1 MAIDDNTSY
10 ELYGSQIKDLVTNIK
25 ARAFDSDVIGATSSV
40 SGARGLVPTPVAGDQ
55 NKFLAGDGTWKTV
68 STGSTPEIE
77 MFIDLN
83 SLGVITDARGIWS
96 LKNEDAY
103 SWSFDFSY
111 NHNQVT
117 VQDVY
122 GLYLQSGKVRLAI
135 KDTRG
140 YKVDTTED
148 VTMENSGSDYTIRVN
163 FRARL
168 WSDRTSDYID
178 ETAYNEELDGPF
190 IGISLRL
197 QGNSSSITNAT
208 MNKFAISP
216 LNIYMNK
223 FDAMN
228 WQSWY
233 ANMGGPM
240 YQDTYV
246 SLEAANQQQSY
257 CSSLF
262 DNSVFQNILAESI
275 KAGVPI
281 NFYFVLDG
289 QSVTGNYTPACHSA
303 ITSIT
308 DTGDAMFEQQ
318 SAVPTFE
325 VHHNGGSY
333 NRCIMKFS
341 NSGWSG
347 NFMS

>member
-1 MAIDDNTSY
+1 MAINDNTSY
-10 ELYGSQIKDLVTNIK
+10 ELYGSQIKDLVNNIK
-25 ARAFDSDVIGATSSV
+25 ARAYDSDVIGATASV

-68 STGSTPEIE
+68 STGSIPEIE
-77 MFIDLN
+77 MYIDLN
-83 SLGVITDARGIWS
+83 SFGVITDARGIWA
-96 LKNEDAY
+96 LKNEEAY

-111 NHNQVT
+111 NHNSIT
-117 VQDVY
+117 IQDVY
-122 GLYLQSGKVRLAI
+122 MIYQGAGKVRLVI

-140 YKVDTTED
+140 YDVDTTED
-148 VTMENSGSDYTIRVN
+148 VTVEDTGNDFILRVE

-168 WSDRTSDYID
+168 WSDRTSDYVDGI
-178 ETAYNEELDGPF
+178 AYNEELDGPF

-197 QGNSSSITNAT
+197 QGDASNLNAT

-246 SLEAANQQQSY
+246 SLEAANQQQNN
-257 CSSLF
+257 CALLF
-262 DNSVFQNILAESI
+262 DNSVFQGILAESI

-289 QSVTGNYTPACHSA
+289 QSVMGNFAPACHSA

-308 DTGDAMFEQQ
+308 DTGDATFEQQ

-325 VHHNGGSY
+325 VHHNGGNF
-333 NRCIMKFS
+333 NRCIMKFA
-341 NSGWSG
+341 SGAWTG